1 MKNNIT
7 QRYEKDKN
15 NNLILKI
22 STSKVEDLFDD
33 YDKKSTFIQKD
44 LKESL
49 EKYLIQSVEEIG
61 NNPFIIRFYFDESS
75 NKESNEKVNTS
86 IKEYFEYLQ
95 YWERKK
101 MKEQIKNSF
110 IFFLIGFV
118 FVSISFLLAE
128 NEKFIYKLISEGAM
142 VGGWVS
148 LWEALATILIKWLP
162 LKNKLKIFKKI
173 SNAKIEF
180 HQS

>member
-7 QRYEKDKN
+7 NRYDKN
-15 NNLILKI
+15 QNDELVINI
-22 STSKVEDLFDD
+22 SAAKVEDLFED
-33 YDKKSTFIQKD
+33 YDKKSTFIKKD

-61 NNPFIIRFYFDESS
+61 NHPFMIKFYFDEISNEES
-75 NKESNEKVNTS
+75 NKKVRNS
-86 IKEYFEYLQ
+86 IKDYFEYLQ
-95 YWERKK
+95 YWEQRK

-110 IFFLIGFV
+110 IFFIIGFI
-118 FVSISFLLAE
+118 FVSISFNLAE
-128 NEKFIYKLISEGAM
+128 NEKFFIKLISEGAM

-162 LKNKLKIFKKI
+162 LRNKLKIFKNI
-173 SNAKIEF
+173 FNSKIEF
-180 HQS
+180 N

>member
-1 MKNNIT
+1 MIRNNIT
-7 QRYEKDKN
+7 QRYEKDEN

-49 EKYLIQSVEEIG
+49 EKYLVQSVEEIG
-61 NNPFIIRFYFDESS
+61 NHPFVIQFYFDEFCDKKS
-75 NKESNEKVNTS
+75 NNKVNTS

-110 IFFLIGFV
+110 IFFLIGFI
-118 FVSISFLLAE
+118 FVSMSLILAE
-128 NEKFIYKLISEGAM
+128 NEDFIYKLISEGTM

-148 LWEALATILIKWLP
+148 LWEALATILVKWLP
-162 LKNKLKIFKKI
+162 LRNKLKIFKRI
-173 SNAKIEF
+173 SNAKIDCC
-180 HQS
+180 